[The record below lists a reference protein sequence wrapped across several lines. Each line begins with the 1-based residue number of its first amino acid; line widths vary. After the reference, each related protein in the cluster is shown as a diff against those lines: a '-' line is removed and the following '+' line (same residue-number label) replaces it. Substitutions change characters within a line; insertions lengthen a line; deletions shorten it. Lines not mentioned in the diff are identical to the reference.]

1 MILKNHHMDRL
12 KCLNCLIYSHSKNNL
27 KSKSKVI
34 QSNEQEA
41 KVMKFVEELEALRNK
56 YAYTVPAFVGV
67 VHSLHGDHKPA
78 KNVKSVSV
86 KTTKAKAQKFKVMID
101 GVETTLQSKK
111 AGAVGKTIEAL
122 GFTTYAD
129 YLNDLIKKNKVA
141 DFDAL
146 IKKLNGVPVTA

>member
-1 MILKNHHMDRL
+1 M
-12 KCLNCLIYSHSKNNL
+12 SKL
-27 KSKSKVI
+27 LDLLAQQKHLEEQIKSL
-34 QSNEQEA
+34 QSNEEEA

-56 YAYTVPAFVGV
+56 YGYTVPAFVGV
-67 VHSLHGDHKPA
+67 VHSLHGSHIPA
-78 KNVKSVSV
+78 KTPKSVSV
-86 KTTKAKAQKFKVMID
+86 KTTKAKAPKFKVKID
-101 GVETTLQSKK
+101 GVETILQSKK

>member
-1 MILKNHHMDRL
+1 M
-12 KCLNCLIYSHSKNNL
+12 SKL
-27 KSKSKVI
+27 LDLLAQQKQLEEQIKSL

-56 YAYTVPAFVGV
+56 YGYTVPDFVGV

-78 KNVKSVSV
+78 KTPKSVSV
-86 KTTKAKAQKFKVMID
+86 KTTKAKAQKYKVMID

-129 YLNDLIKKNKVA
+129 YLADLIKKNEVA

-146 IKKLNGVPVTA
+146 IKKLNGVAI

>member
-1 MILKNHHMDRL
+1 M
-12 KCLNCLIYSHSKNNL
+12 SKL
-27 KSKSKVI
+27 LDLLAQQKHLEEQIKSL
-34 QSNEQEA
+34 QSNEEEA

-56 YAYTVPAFVGV
+56 YGYTVPAFVGV
-67 VHSLHGDHKPA
+67 VHSLHGSHIPA
-78 KNVKSVSV
+78 KTPKSVSV
-86 KTTKAKAQKFKVMID
+86 KTTKAKAPKFKVKID
-101 GVETTLQSKK
+101 GVETILQSKK

-146 IKKLNGVPVTA
+146 IKKLNGVPVAD